1 MFINR
6 LSDHGIEVILAVI
19 LLLSGGFY
27 DYSAMVLGALLSA
40 MAFCALCGK
49 TQIRHYI
56 SMPIIFI
63 LWQIPVSI
71 WAIDRYQ
78 ALAGF
83 LRLSPL
89 IIWIW
94 LCAQSEIIDRDR
106 VMNFIPYSGAVM
118 TILGVASYIT
128 GIFKDRMW
136 MADRFGGTFQYANTC
151 ALYLL
156 MGIIL
161 ISSAILEGGR
171 GIVMKAVLGVLIV
184 GLLLTGCRSV
194 LILAVAWGI
203 YKSVR
208 EKAMRLTFAIIVVTS
223 AALGGLYVY
232 ITGNMQNIGRI
243 FTSLSH
249 GSTFFG
255 RLLYMKDGLKIIAKY
270 PQGLGHEGYYYVQ
283 PLYQNGVYEVRFV
296 HNDYLQAALDVGLI
310 PAILLIGWLIL
321 MIVKGRAVRK
331 YRELL
336 AVILASVLFDLHMQ
350 YILIPMIAILC
361 FDISGDLAKGTGT
374 SAGKRKATDRKD
386 KPDKLIGLLT
396 GHSFGKY
403 ANIQR
408 TESKVIY
415 GLVFAAYIVAT
426 IPFAAYRLEDYDL
439 MLKFFP
445 HDTEAEIR
453 ILSATENVDR
463 ARSTA
468 IDVINHN
475 RYITSAYR
483 NLAFMAVMDN
493 DPEAVLNNMDEVVKI
508 NRYGLKDYQLYDT
521 ILDSVQTGI
530 LRGQTPLDEEKSAEL
545 LERIERTKEELPKRL
560 EALKETT
567 DPLAYKLRDV
577 PVFSW

>member
-1 MFINR
+1 
-6 LSDHGIEVILAVI
+6 
-19 LLLSGGFY
+19 
-27 DYSAMVLGALLSA
+27 
-40 MAFCALCGK
+40 
-49 TQIRHYI
+49 
-56 SMPIIFI
+56 
-63 LWQIPVSI
+63 
-71 WAIDRYQ
+71 
-78 ALAGF
+78 
-83 LRLSPL
+83 
-89 IIWIW
+89 
-94 LCAQSEIIDRDR
+94 
-106 VMNFIPYSGAVM
+106 
-118 TILGVASYIT
+118 
-128 GIFKDRMW
+128 